1 MLNYKKEMH
10 AALSL
15 SDTVVEISDLAFSY
29 GDRPV
34 LKGVSLAIPRGK
46 VVAILGATASGK
58 STLLALIGGQLEPGR
73 GSVKI
78 DGKVVHELS
87 TSELYLLRRRIGMM
101 FQAGGLF
108 SDLSVFENI
117 AFPLREHTQLSNALI
132 RTIVLMKLHAVGLRG
147 ARDLMPAEVS
157 GGMSRRVALAR
168 AIAMDPM
175 LTMYDE
181 PFAGLDPISLN
192 VIAGLIRTLNDS
204 LGATSIVVTYDV
216 NEAVKLAD
224 YIWLLGDG
232 VVAAAGTPA
241 ELKASSDPFVR
252 QFMDA
257 KPDGPIPFNVPAP
270 PFAAQAGLASTPT
283 HPSP

>member
-1 MLNYKKEMH
+1 MAA
-10 AALSL
+10 AALNPSS
-15 SDTVVEISDLAFSY
+15 SDTLVEISDLAYSY

-34 LKGVSLAIPRGK
+34 LKGVTLAIPRGK
-46 VVAILGATASGK
+46 VVAILGATGSGK
-58 STLLALIGGQLEPGR
+58 STLLRLIGGQIKPER

-78 DGKVVHELS
+78 GAQVVHELS
-87 TSELYLLRRRIGMM
+87 THELYRLRRRIGMM

-108 SDLSVFENI
+108 GDLSVFENI
-117 AFPLREHTQLSNALI
+117 AFPLREHTKLSESLI
-132 RTIVLMKLHAVGLRG
+132 RKIVLMKLQAVGLRG

-157 GGMSRRVALAR
+157 GGMARRVALAR
-168 AIAMDPM
+168 AIVLDPM

-192 VIAGLIRTLNDS
+192 VIADLIRRLNDA
-204 LGATSIVVTYDV
+204 LGATSIVVSYDV
-216 NEAVKLAD
+216 NEAQKLAD
-224 YIWLLGDG
+224 TIWLLGDG

-241 ELKASSDPFVR
+241 ELKASRDPFVR

-270 PFAAQAGLASTPT
+270 PFAAQVGLAS
-283 HPSP
+283 

>member
-1 MLNYKKEMH
+1 MN
-10 AALSL
+10 AAAIVHPAL
-15 SDTVVEISDLAFSY
+15 VEVSDLAFSY

-34 LKGVSLAIPRGK
+34 LRGVSLAIPRGK
-46 VVAILGATASGK
+46 IVAILGATASGK
-58 STLLALIGGQLEPGR
+58 STLLALIGGQLQPQR

-78 DGKVVHELS
+78 EGKDVHALS
-87 TSELYLLRRRIGMM
+87 TSELYRLRRRIGMM

-117 AFPLREHTQLSNALI
+117 AFPLREHTKLSNSLI
-132 RTIVLMKLHAVGLRG
+132 REIVLMKLQAVGLRG
-147 ARDLMPAEVS
+147 ARDLMPNEVS
-157 GGMSRRVALAR
+157 GGMSRRIALAR

-192 VIAGLIRTLNDS
+192 QIAGLIRDLNGA
-204 LGATSIVVTYDV
+204 LGATSIVVSYDV
-216 NEAVKLAD
+216 NEAQKLAD
-224 YIWLLGDG
+224 YIYLLGDG
-232 VVAAAGTPA
+232 VVAASGTPA
-241 ELKASSDPFVR
+241 ELKASTDPFVR

-270 PFAAQAGLASTPT
+270 PFAAQAGIHS
-283 HPSP
+283 